1 MRKGLIMLFVTLASG
16 VAVLFVAYLVFRK
29 PQTSLT
35 QAEDLSV
42 TITPL
47 ASEDMTEL
55 FGNDFFIAPGLVF
68 LQGLV
73 LSSSHPHFGGWSG
86 MTVTKNESKL
96 SAVSDTGH
104 WLEADLLTD
113 HGQITAMNAARIGP
127 LRDDHGNTLRESG
140 YGDIEAIGMDDSRVY
155 LAFESYRSGIWSA
168 PLPSSLERAGF
179 KRWPS
184 PAEMSRLPTGRGL
197 EALAVLDTANGN
209 SSKLLAIA
217 ERDFGKVDAHTPT
230 WIVKTD
236 GQAVAFFYLPLNDG
250 YDVSD
255 AAFDPHCGLFLLER
269 KLTGFGRFYVRLLKL
284 QAPRP
289 GAWAN
294 AEQQPLFE
302 ASSAGPAI
310 DNMEGLAV
318 TRDPAGACHLYLL
331 SDSNF
336 LPVQKTVLLKFGYR
350 S

>member
-1 MRKGLIMLFVTLASG
+1 MRKGLIILFVSLASG

-35 QAEDLSV
+35 QAENLSL

-47 ASEDMTEL
+47 ASADMTEL

-68 LQGLV
+68 IQGLE
-73 LSSSHPHFGGWSG
+73 LSSRNPHFGGWSG
-86 MTVTKNESKL
+86 IAVTKNDSRL

-127 LRDDHGNTLRESG
+127 LRNTRGNTLRESG
-140 YGDIEAIGMDDSRVY
+140 YGDIEAIGMDDNRFY

-168 PLPSSLERAGF
+168 PRRASLEHTGF
-179 KRWPS
+179 ERWPS
-184 PAEMSRLPTGRGL
+184 PAEMTRLPVGRGL
-197 EALAVLDTANGN
+197 EALAVIDGADEN
-209 SSKLLAIA
+209 SSRLLAIA
-217 ERDFGKVDAHTPT
+217 ERNYGKVGARTPA
-230 WIVKTD
+230 WIFKTD
-236 GQAVAFFYLPLNDG
+236 RQAEAFFYIPLTDG

-255 AAFDPHCGLFLLER
+255 AAFHPQCGLFLLQR

-284 QAPRP
+284 EPRLS
-289 GAWAN
+289 GAWTN
-294 AEQQPLFE
+294 AVQQRLFE
-302 ASSAGPAI
+302 ASSAGRAI

-318 TRDPAGACHLYLL
+318 TRDPAGECRLYLL

-336 LPVQKTVLLKFGYR
+336 LPIQKTVLLKFGYR